1 MTLSRAY
8 PYLEQSCSNRH
19 DPEPASLASTK
30 VNFYLPGHTVY
41 TYCSTSLGGV
51 YKCSVQFPVGKG
63 QKQKQKWQLQSNLVR
78 VSLIFKYIDSRMEGS
93 GMPQMK
99 ISPLFVP
106 VIFFAWSGGILEPE
120 LPLATDTNQVISK
133 ISHFLMRNLNSEM
146 GPVSTQ
152 FSLAPTANKDGFD
165 LHISLQEN
173 QDQTY
178 TMVSTDDA
186 SKAAWFQ
193 VNRLSNV
200 NHSVLLRSQFQG
212 HWDKN
217 CSVDT
222 DPNRA
227 AFIQFAPNGGNPL
240 TAYFSLSTR
249 RIVLLDC
256 EPAECHGRM
265 GWTLAAISSC
275 ITNRVREFYRLSDVQ
290 S

>member
-1 MTLSRAY
+1 MS
-8 PYLEQSCSNRH
+8 
-19 DPEPASLASTK
+19 
-30 VNFYLPGHTVY
+30 
-41 TYCSTSLGGV
+41 
-51 YKCSVQFPVGKG
+51 
-63 QKQKQKWQLQSNLVR
+63 
-78 VSLIFKYIDSRMEGS
+78 
-93 GMPQMK
+93 QMR

-120 LPLATDTNQVISK
+120 LPLGTGTNIVISK

-152 FSLAPTANKDGFD
+152 FSLAPTGAKNDGFN

-173 QDQTY
+173 KDQTY

-212 HWDKN
+212 HWEEN

-222 DPNRA
+222 DTDRA
-227 AFIQFAPNGGNPL
+227 GFIQFASDRGNLL
-240 TAYFSLSTR
+240 TAYFNLSTR

-275 ITNRVREFYRLSDVQ
+275 ISNRVREFNNHSKVQ

>member
-1 MTLSRAY
+1 MS
-8 PYLEQSCSNRH
+8 
-19 DPEPASLASTK
+19 
-30 VNFYLPGHTVY
+30 
-41 TYCSTSLGGV
+41 
-51 YKCSVQFPVGKG
+51 
-63 QKQKQKWQLQSNLVR
+63 
-78 VSLIFKYIDSRMEGS
+78 
-93 GMPQMK
+93 QMK

-120 LPLATDTNQVISK
+120 LPLATDTNQAISK

-152 FSLAPTANKDGFD
+152 FSLVPTGANKDDFN

-173 QDQTY
+173 KDQTF

-212 HWDKN
+212 HWEEN

-222 DPNRA
+222 DPDRA
-227 AFIQFAPNGGNPL
+227 GFIQFAQDGGNPL
-240 TAYFSLSTR
+240 TAYFNLSTR

-275 ITNRVREFYRLSDVQ
+275 ISNRVREFNRLSNAQ
-290 S
+290 G